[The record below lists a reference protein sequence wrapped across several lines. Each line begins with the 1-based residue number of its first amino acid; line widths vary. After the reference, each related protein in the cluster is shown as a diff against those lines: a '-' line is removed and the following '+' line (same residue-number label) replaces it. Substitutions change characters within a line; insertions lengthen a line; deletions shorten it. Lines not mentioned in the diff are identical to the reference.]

1 MPDLAPPR
9 RPLFRR
15 LLFPLLILAI
25 LGGAAYA
32 SYWAYGKLKGRQSRH
47 LTKMA
52 TEYLQQGKVAEATMS
67 LETAV
72 RLKPNNAEA
81 LRLLARLKGATGEGP
96 KSLET
101 WRKVSE
107 SGSLTLDDLAQYA
120 AAAARENDW
129 ALAER
134 IADAAATGGNPVLR
148 HMIRAELLTSKND
161 LPGAEAELRLA
172 MDADKTGNAR
182 IALARFLM
190 TRRFNAETAPEVLE
204 LLREGSKLQDARGV
218 DAIATALRLGLV
230 PPAELPV
237 WINALRAHPQ
247 ANARALILADTVE
260 LQSTPASKPAVL
272 EKMLQRMQG
281 ASVDDR
287 AAGTQFLILIGEP
300 AQAAALLSRDEALKN
315 RDIFSLWLDAQ
326 SLTKNW
332 PAILD
337 ALAQPNLPL
346 PAYLAKLYSG
356 RALVMSGKESEGRA
370 AYAEA
375 LQQSSEN
382 KADFLQTLAYL
393 NLAGEDQF
401 FEQGFKHV
409 LSDPA
414 TAKESFIKI
423 LPSVAMR
430 RDATRT
436 RRAYEIAAATSPE
449 LAKDLTLQND
459 ISYLNLLLGLPEDTK
474 KVAFQSDA
482 NPRDFAFRVTYALA
496 LLKAGKNK
504 EALTLLENCE
514 PDVFVPALPPHHK
527 AIVAIALAANGRQ
540 NEALGAIST
549 VPPQQ
554 LSVQEFELVRS
565 YLAEPEST
573 PTPAAKP
580 EPKKKEAPKKK

>member
-1 MPDLAPPR
+1 
-9 RPLFRR
+9 
-15 LLFPLLILAI
+15 
-25 LGGAAYA
+25 
-32 SYWAYGKLKGRQSRH
+32 
-47 LTKMA
+47 MA
-52 TEYLQQGKVAEATMS
+52 TEYLQQGKAAEATMS

-101 WRKVSE
+101 WRKVAE

-172 MDADKTGNAR
+172 VEADKTGNAR

-260 LQSTPASKPAVL
+260 LQSNPASNPAVL

-281 ASVDDR
+281 ATAADR
-287 AAGTQFLILIGEP
+287 AAGVQFLILAGEP
-300 AQAAALLSRDEALKN
+300 AQAATLLTRDETIKD
-315 RDIFSLWLDAQ
+315 REIFSLWLDAQ

-332 PAILD
+332 PAILE

-346 PAYLAKLYSG
+346 PAYLVKLYSG
-356 RALVMSGKESEGRA
+356 RALVMSGKEAEGRA

-375 LQQSSEN
+375 LQQSSQN
-382 KADFLQTLAYL
+382 RADLLQTLAYL
-393 NLAGEDQF
+393 NLAGEDQL
-401 FEQGFKHV
+401 FEPGLKNL

-414 TAKESFIKI
+414 TAKDSFIKI

-430 RDATRT
+430 RDAKRT
-436 RRAYEIAAATSPE
+436 RRAYEIAAATSP
-449 LAKDLTLQND
+449 
-459 ISYLNLLLGLPEDTK
+459 
-474 KVAFQSDA
+474 
-482 NPRDFAFRVTYALA
+482 
-496 LLKAGKNK
+496 
-504 EALTLLENCE
+504 
-514 PDVFVPALPPHHK
+514 
-527 AIVAIALAANGRQ
+527 
-540 NEALGAIST
+540 
-549 VPPQQ
+549 
-554 LSVQEFELVRS
+554 
-565 YLAEPEST
+565 
-573 PTPAAKP
+573 
-580 EPKKKEAPKKK
+580 